1 DSLAEVSKIAGR
13 RQLSI
18 DPLLP
23 DLGDPPEG
31 CSPPLIARGPDGRL
45 IGFGICGHH
54 VIPDD
59 SLDHSFGMATRF
71 VLTARL
77 GEPDVRPA
85 LDLLL
90 GDAGALLRETAE
102 RCEQALPPGDPLTR
116 AVQQGLA
123 DIGKT

>member
-1 DSLAEVSKIAGR
+1 MARPAHDSLAEVSQIAGR

-23 DLGDPPEG
+23 DLGDLPEG
-31 CSPPLIARGPDGRL
+31 CSPPLIANGHDGSL
-45 IGFGICGHH
+45 IGFGVCDHH

-59 SLDHSFGMATRF
+59 SLDQSFGMATRF

-77 GEPDVRPA
+77 AESDTRPA

-90 GDAGALLRETAE
+90 ARWGEHLSD
-102 RCEQALPPGDPLTR
+102 LPE
-116 AVQQGLA
+116 A
-123 DIGKT
+123 